1 MRGVRIPF
9 FLPSSMRM
17 DEERRSPVGGQALI
31 EGVMMRGPGVVSV
44 GVRRPDGSIVYRVRP
59 HRSLSTGKGPWGFA
73 VLRGAVVLVES
84 LLLGIEALTF
94 SSRMATG
101 EDEEGTQPGK
111 LNRWSRAATGL
122 TLMAALAIGLGLFFY
137 LPLLVPHLMGVRL
150 GLMFNL
156 VDGVVRLVVFLTY
169 LVVIGQWRE
178 IRRVFAYHGAEHMS
192 IHAYEQGRELSVA
205 EASHHDQAHPRC
217 GTSFLLVVAL
227 VSMGVFVLLP
237 RPRSPLDPL
246 VVVRL
251 LLVPLIAGLSYE
263 LLRLGAKWPRN
274 PLFYPLVAVG
284 VWLQRLT
291 TRVPDEQQL
300 EVALVALRSALGQD
314 VSAMATPYPQEGLEP
329 TASPGR

>member
-1 MRGVRIPF
+1 
-9 FLPSSMRM
+9 M
-17 DEERRSPVGGQALI
+17 DEEKLSPVGGQAVI
-31 EGVMMRGPGVVSV
+31 EGVMMRAPGVVSV
-44 GVRRPDGSIVYRVRP
+44 AVRRPDGDIVYRVRP
-59 HRSLSTGKGPWGFA
+59 HRSLSTAKGPWRFA

-84 LLLGIEALTF
+84 LLLGIEALAF
-94 SSRMATG
+94 SSRVAMG
-101 EDEEGTQPGK
+101 EDGEVTQSEK
-111 LNRWSRAATGL
+111 ANLWARAATAL
-122 TLMAALAIGLGLFFY
+122 TVVAALAIGLGLFFY
-137 LPLLVPHLMGVRL
+137 LPLLVAHLTGVRS

-156 VDGVVRLVVFLTY
+156 VDGVVRLVVFLAY

-227 VSMGVFVLLP
+227 VSMVVFVLLP
-237 RPRSPLDPL
+237 RPRSPLDP
-246 VVVRL
+246 VVVARL

-274 PLFYPLVAVG
+274 PLLYPLVAVG

-314 VSAMATPYPQEGLEP
+314 VSAMATPYREEGIEP

>member
-1 MRGVRIPF
+1 MREVRIPF

-17 DEERRSPVGGQALI
+17 DEGKLSPVGGQAVI
-31 EGVMMRGPGVVSV
+31 EGVMMRAPGVVSV
-44 GVRRPDGSIVYRVRP
+44 AVRRPDGDIVYRVRP
-59 HRSLSTGKGPWGFA
+59 HRSLSTGKGPWRFA

-84 LLLGIEALTF
+84 LLLGIEALAF
-94 SSRMATG
+94 SSRVAMG
-101 EDEEGTQPGK
+101 EDGEVTQSEK
-111 LNRWSRAATGL
+111 ANLWSRAATAL
-122 TLMAALAIGLGLFFY
+122 TVVVALAIGVGLFFY
-137 LPLLVPHLMGVRL
+137 LPLVVAHLTGVRS

-205 EASHHDQAHPRC
+205 EASHHEQAHPRC

-227 VSMGVFVLLP
+227 VSMVVFVLLP
-237 RPRSPLDPL
+237 RPRSPLDP
-246 VVVRL
+246 VVVARL

-263 LLRLGAKWPRN
+263 LLRLGAKWPHN
-274 PLFYPLVAVG
+274 PLLYPLVAVG

-314 VSAMATPYPQEGLEP
+314 VSAMATPYRQEELERTP
-329 TASPGR
+329 SPRG